1 MNTAIRQG
9 FRHWL
14 PRFREDAILRE
25 QVAQVYQNFVMGIVG
40 YYITAATITFI
51 ILANQSSKAIWYWQ
65 LACTIVCG
73 GVLLRYFLKVHKK
86 EHVIADSPRQ
96 EAKVQ
101 VVSLLLVGLTWATL
115 SLFFFDPNNLV
126 VALVVISSAGG
137 ITAGGLPMQ
146 SPVLPSYYA
155 FGIPIWSALFVATLM
170 VGNATF
176 IVFSLGIIVY
186 GVAMLL
192 FAHNIERVFSQSIQ
206 MRSEN
211 LDLVQRLQASVDEIQ
226 QANEAKSVFLASASH
241 DLRQPLHAMGL
252 FIETLNNL
260 GLNEQQQPVVEQIE
274 ASADAS
280 RDMLN
285 TLLDF
290 SKLDAG
296 VVTAQPSPFL
306 VRNLVDK
313 LEQELAVS
321 ANAKDLIYRT
331 RETNAAAYAD
341 ASLIELVLRNLI
353 SNAIRYTNDGGVL
366 VACRKKANGNLSLEV
381 WDTGIG
387 IPKGEQETIFREFHQ
402 LGNPERDRQKGFGLG
417 LAIARGLA
425 NTMGH
430 SLTVSSTQGKGS
442 VFRLEVPQATTAII
456 ETNTSDQEQ
465 AKFDSTKV
473 VVVDD
478 DDNIRQAMQSLLT
491 QWGCNVSTYES
502 AEQAKAGLE
511 NETQQVDLLIV
522 DYRLREGK
530 TGGQALEQ
538 LRAHLNKKLP
548 AIIITGDTAPERLRE
563 ARSYEALLLHKPLA
577 SSELHYAIKTC
588 LVETSV
594 ETDGDETSA
603 IETSAIEISAEET
616 SAEET
621 GLVQHHA
628 VNK

>member
-1 MNTAIRQG
+1 MNTAIRKG
-9 FRHWL
+9 FKHWL

-40 YYITAATITFI
+40 YYITAATMTFI
-51 ILANQSSKAIWYWQ
+51 ILANQTSKTIWYWQ
-65 LACTIVCG
+65 LANTVVCG
-73 GVLLRYFLKVHKK
+73 GVLLRYFLKVYKK
-86 EHVIADSPRQ
+86 EHVIAESPRQ

-115 SLFFFDPNNLV
+115 SLFFFDPNNLI

-155 FGIPIWSALFVATLM
+155 FGIPIWSALFIATLM

-192 FAHNIERVFSQSIQ
+192 FAHNIERVFTQSIQ

-211 LDLVQRLQASVDEIQ
+211 LDLVQRLQASVDEIK

-260 GLNEQQQPVVEQIE
+260 GLNVQQQRVVEQIE

-306 VRNLVDK
+306 VRNLFEK

-331 RETNAAAYAD
+331 RETNAAANAD
-341 ASLIELVLRNLI
+341 ASLVELVLRNLI
-353 SNAIRYTNDGGVL
+353 INAIRYTNDGGVL

-387 IPKGEQETIFREFHQ
+387 IPKDEHETIFREFHQ

-430 SLTVSSTQGKGS
+430 LLTVSSIKGKGS
-442 VFRLEVPQATTAII
+442 VFRLDVPQSTTAII
-456 ETNTSDQEQ
+456 QTNTPDQEQ
-465 AKFDSTKV
+465 AKFHNTNI

-478 DDNIRQAMQSLLT
+478 DDNIRQAMHSLLT
-491 QWGCNVSTYES
+491 QWGCTVFTYES
-502 AEQAKAGLE
+502 AEHAKANLGSKS
-511 NETQQVDLLIV
+511 VHLLIV

-538 LRAHLNKKLP
+538 LRAHLNAKTP

-577 SSELHYAIKTC
+577 TSELHYAIKTC
-588 LVETSV
+588 LFESTAETRAEANT
-594 ETDGDETSA
+594 ETNTVKEAPHQAGV
-603 IETSAIEISAEET
+603 EET
-616 SAEET
+616 
-621 GLVQHHA
+621 A
-628 VNK
+628 VLKHGVVRK